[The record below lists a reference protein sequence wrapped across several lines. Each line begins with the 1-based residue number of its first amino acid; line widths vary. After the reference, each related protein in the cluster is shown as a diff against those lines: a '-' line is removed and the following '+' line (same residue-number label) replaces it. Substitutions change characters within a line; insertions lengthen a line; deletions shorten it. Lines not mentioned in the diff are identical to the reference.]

1 MSRWRLFPGAIFALL
16 GLNVCIVAVTIYF
29 AHNSGAAPAEPNY
42 YQRALRWDDVK
53 RERER
58 EHRLGWSIGV
68 GVGEEPLAGQGRRIE
83 VVVTDRDGRGVEGA
97 SLVLTAFHNAH
108 ASRPVTLGLSPV
120 EGGRYSVVAPL
131 APHGLWQ
138 FRISA
143 VRGGDRATLER
154 QVRVEPARREIDP

>member
-1 MSRWRLFPGAIFALL
+1 MRRWRLFPGAIFALL
-16 GLNVCIVAVTIYF
+16 GLNMCIVAVTIYF
-29 AHNSGAAPAEPNY
+29 AHNSDAAPAEPNY
-42 YQRALRWDDVK
+42 YQRALHWDDVK

-58 EHRLGWSIGV
+58 ERLLGWSIDV
-68 GVGEEPLAGQGRRIE
+68 DIGEELIPRQGRRIE

-97 SLVLTAFHNAH
+97 SLVVTAFHNAH
-108 ASRPVTLGLSPV
+108 ASRPATLGLSPV

-143 VRGGDRATLER
+143 VRAGERVTIER
-154 QVRVEPARREIDP
+154 QVRVEPPRREIEP